1 MDEETERTRE
11 VVTRYHQCWMN
22 RDIEGVLALFHPEVH
37 YCDFFNDLEIPA
49 AELPNYVRTAM
60 PRSPQH
66 RIEHIDRIRADGD
79 TAFIQYQSR
88 LTLRRSSRLASFR
101 ASEAITVR
109 DGLIWRVHEY
119 ATPVR
124 EQSLDG
130 GAERQRLGLSS
141 AQVGQMLLDIESHFV
156 SARPYLDPEM
166 DLERLAKA
174 TGYTRNQI
182 SYLLNQVL
190 GQSFYRYLNQA
201 RIGHLLERLKQEPT
215 ARIDE
220 LAFAVGFNSLSV
232 FYRCFRE
239 HTGMAP
245 RAYLAGMQGGEAS
258 LS

>member
-1 MDEETERTRE
+1 MDEETERTRA
-11 VVTRYHQCWMN
+11 VVTRYHQYWMD
-22 RDIEGVLALFHPEVH
+22 RDIEGVLGMFHPQVQ
-37 YCDFFNDLEIPA
+37 YCDFYNDLEIPA
-49 AELPNYVRTAM
+49 AELPAYIRTAM

-66 RIEHIDRIRADGD
+66 RIEHIDKIRADGD

-124 EQSLDG
+124 EQRSEGPGDQ
-130 GAERQRLGLSS
+130 QRLGLSS
-141 AQVGQMLLDIESHFV
+141 AQVGKMLLDIESYFG

-166 DLERLAKA
+166 DLERLARA

-201 RIGHLLERLKQEPT
+201 RIVHLLERLREEPA

-239 HTGMAP
+239 HTGQPP
-245 RAYLAGMQGGEAS
+245 RAYLAALATQRGED
-258 LS
+258 

>member
-1 MDEETERTRE
+1 MDEETERTRA
-11 VVTRYHQCWMN
+11 VVTRYHQCWMD
-22 RDIEGVLALFHPEVH
+22 RDVEAVLAMFHPQVQ

-49 AELPNYVRTAM
+49 SELAGYVRSAM
-60 PRSPQH
+60 PRSPQQ

-124 EQSLDG
+124 EQAAAGSL
-130 GAERQRLGLSS
+130 RLGLSS
-141 AQVGQMLLDIESHFV
+141 AQVGQMLLDIEAYFAR
-156 SARPYLDPEM
+156 ARPYLDPDM
-166 DLERLAKA
+166 DLERLARA
-174 TGYTRNQI
+174 SGYTRNQI

-201 RIGHLLERLKQEPT
+201 RIGHLLERLRQEPS

-239 HTGMAP
+239 HTGLAP
-245 RAYLAGMQGGEAS
+245 RAYLAQLPAGA
-258 LS
+258 

>member
-1 MDEETERTRE
+1 
-11 VVTRYHQCWMN
+11 
-22 RDIEGVLALFHPEVH
+22 
-37 YCDFFNDLEIPA
+37 
-49 AELPNYVRTAM
+49 
-60 PRSPQH
+60 
-66 RIEHIDRIRADGD
+66 
-79 TAFIQYQSR
+79 AFIQYRSR

-124 EQSLDG
+124 EQREEGVKDQ
-130 GAERQRLGLSS
+130 RRLGLNS
-141 AQVGQMLLDIESHFV
+141 AQVGKMLLDIESYFG
-156 SARPYLDPEM
+156 SAHPYLDPEM
-166 DLERLAKA
+166 DLERLARA

-201 RIGHLLERLKQEPT
+201 RIGHLLERLREEPA

-232 FYRCFRE
+232 FY
-239 HTGMAP
+239 
-245 RAYLAGMQGGEAS
+245 
-258 LS
+258 